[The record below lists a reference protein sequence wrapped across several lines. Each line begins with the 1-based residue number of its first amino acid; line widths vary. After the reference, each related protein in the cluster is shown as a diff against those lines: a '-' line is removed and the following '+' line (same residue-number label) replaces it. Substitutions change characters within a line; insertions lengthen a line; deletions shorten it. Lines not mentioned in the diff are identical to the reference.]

1 MANVDL
7 DMSEV
12 RELAVDMTR
21 VDARLTRHLMPVVRK
36 GAVNI
41 KDAMQADLRKSSN
54 KGFQYVAT
62 TVSYD
67 ELDGGFGAEIGP
79 TKPAGALANI
89 AFFGSSRGGGT
100 VREPKYALAD
110 EEPNFIRELEKV
122 AEGLVFGD

>member
-54 KGFQYVAT
+54 KGFQYVAS

-79 TKPAGALANI
+79 TKPGGALANI
-89 AFFGSSRGGGT
+89 SLGRRVVVALCVNRSMLWRMRSRPSLG
-100 VREPKYALAD
+100 
-110 EEPNFIRELEKV
+110 N
-122 AEGLVFGD
+122 